1 MCTSITQKWSNM
13 DVFQMIKFK
22 SFRQQENIQNLDIP
36 VDKLELEMYCENIKK
51 QKFYKGIH
59 AIYQICLRIP
69 LLWFFVPFLYISILL
84 GVGDRIYKYIAKKR
98 KIIPIGQCKENI
110 CSITFNKKEHKK

>member
-1 MCTSITQKWSNM
+1 MCTTITQKWSYM
-13 DVFQMIKFK
+13 DVFQIIKFK
-22 SFRQQENIQNLDIP
+22 SFRQEENIKDIDIP
-36 VDKLELEMYCENIKK
+36 VNKLEVEMYCKNIKK

-84 GVGDRIYKYIAKKR
+84 GIGDRIYKYIAKKR
-98 KIIPIGQCKENI
+98 KIVPIGQCTENT
-110 CSITFNKKEHKK
+110 CSIIPNKKSIKK